1 MKRSSSAVGT
11 LATLSILALASV
23 GDAASALPADEV
35 RESAAPLQRIDVV
48 LIRFGGQVVVV
59 VSGVS

>member
-1 MKRSSSAVGT
+1 V
-11 LATLSILALASV
+11 LA
-23 GDAASALPADEV
+23 DATEQV
-35 RESAAPLQRIDVV
+35 RLTVVERELV